1 MSTTRK
7 IAHNTI
13 AQIIG
18 KIISTFLGLLALG
31 MMTRYLPTEQFGW
44 YVTTIAFLQF
54 VGILIDFGLIPVT
67 AQMLSE
73 PEHDKTELLNNLFT
87 FRLVTAIFFLAF
99 APIIALFF
107 PYPATVKIA
116 IAFSTISFL
125 AVALNQILTGY
136 LQTAFKMHVYAV
148 GEIIGRIVL
157 IVGLLI
163 LIRFGSTFLPI
174 MGMLVLATVAH
185 TAYLFFSIRQTTPIT
200 LAYNRNLWQGIL
212 RKMWPISI
220 AIIFNVVYLKGDII
234 LLSLYRAQTDVALY
248 GAAYRVLDIVT
259 QLAMMMMGVMLPL
272 LTFAWSRGLKED
284 FKRYYQQAFDAL
296 MVFAVPMMV
305 GTYILSEK
313 IIVLVA
319 GPKYLG
325 AGIALQLLSIAVFG
339 VFLGA
344 VFGHSAVALNRQ
356 KQTIWIYASDAIL
369 TLCGYLYFIPRFGM
383 VGAAGMTIFSELYAG
398 VLLFLTIRHYSQT
411 PLQFKTFGKIILSS
425 VAMGMTITSLPTLPV
440 LPVIFLGMITYGA
453 VLLIIKGISVTTL
466 KEIFSIKSA

>member
-1 MSTTRK
+1 M
-7 IAHNTI
+7 
-13 AQIIG
+13 
-18 KIISTFLGLLALG
+18 
-31 MMTRYLPTEQFGW
+31 
-44 YVTTIAFLQF
+44 
-54 VGILIDFGLIPVT
+54 GILIDFGLIPVT

-87 FRLVTAIFFLAF
+87 FRLVTAIFSGFC
-99 APIIALFF
+99 PNHRSFF

-284 FKRYYQQAFDAL
+284 FKRYYQQAFDAHGL
-296 MVFAVPMMV
+296 R
-305 GTYILSEK
+305 GTDDGRNIYSLGKNHCSGGWYK
-313 IIVLVA
+313 ISGRRYRA
-319 GPKYLG
+319 
-325 AGIALQLLSIAVFG
+325 
-339 VFLGA
+339 
-344 VFGHSAVALNRQ
+344 SAVINRRL
-356 KQTIWIYASDAIL
+356 W
-369 TLCGYLYFIPRFGM
+369 RFSRRG
-383 VGAAGMTIFSELYAG
+383 LW
-398 VLLFLTIRHYSQT
+398 
-411 PLQFKTFGKIILSS
+411 P
-425 VAMGMTITSLPTLPV
+425 
-440 LPVIFLGMITYGA
+440 
-453 VLLIIKGISVTTL
+453 
-466 KEIFSIKSA
+466 